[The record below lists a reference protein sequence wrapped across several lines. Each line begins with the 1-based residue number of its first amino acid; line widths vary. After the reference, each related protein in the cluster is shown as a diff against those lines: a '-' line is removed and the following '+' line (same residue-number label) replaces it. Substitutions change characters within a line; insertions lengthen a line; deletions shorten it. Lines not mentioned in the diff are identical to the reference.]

1 MRLGDLT
8 PTVDE
13 RPDGTVILRAVQ
25 PLGDYP
31 TVLTDRLEYWARVA
45 PDRTLLAWNRSHG
58 QQSRTAIPDEPR
70 TTRATRIESGTD
82 LRSFERL
89 TYADALEKVRC
100 LGQALLD
107 CHLTGPL
114 AILSGNSVEH
124 LLLALAAQHVGV
136 PYAPISPAYSLVST
150 DFTALKH
157 VIGLLS
163 PGLVFVS
170 DRTRFA
176 RALDAAVGPDVE
188 VVHAL
193 VHGESASDDRK
204 SVSSRRKTRS
214 FESML
219 STVPTSDVD
228 LWHMLIA
235 PDDVAKILFTSGS
248 TGTPKGVINTHRMI
262 CSNQQ
267 AIVQTLPFLGD
278 APPVLVDWLPW
289 HHTFGGNHNVGI
301 VVYNGGSLYLDEG
314 RPMPGAFDESVRNLR
329 EVAPTVYLNVPKGY
343 EELVR
348 AFRRD
353 PALASTFFGR
363 VQVLFYAAA
372 GLSQHVADELQ
383 EIALAACGER
393 LVFVTGLGSTE
404 TAPMAICRPWASELS
419 SAIGLPVPGVEAK
432 LVPVGRLRQGL
443 RRAPPERWSAIAEAS
458 GKLEIRVRGPNVTPG
473 YWRQDELTRD
483 AFDDEGFY
491 CMGDAAR
498 PVDPRDLSKGLVF
511 DGRIKE
517 DFKLSTGTWVSV
529 GPLRARILTHFAP
542 YVRDVVIAGHDRD
555 EVGMLIV
562 PDVDACRTL
571 CRDFPTSA
579 PASAVIGHSAV
590 RNCLRA
596 LLATFAAGAT
606 GSATRSSRAI
616 VLEEPPSLDA
626 GEITDKGSL
635 NQRAILDR
643 RRTLVDDLYADQP
656 PSHVIRLDEPA
667 HEC

>member
-1 MRLGDLT
+1 MTPCDSPWRRVRLGDLT
-8 PTVDE
+8 PAVEE
-13 RPDGTVILRAVQ
+13 RPDGTVIFRAVQ

-31 TVLTDRLEYWARVA
+31 AVLTDRVEHWARVA
-45 PDRTLLAWNRSHG
+45 PDRTVLAWNRSHG
-58 QQSRTAIPDEPR
+58 HHGF
-70 TTRATRIESGTD
+70 ESGS
-82 LRSFERL
+82 RSFERL
-89 TYADALEKVRC
+89 TYGDALEKVRC

-107 CHLTGPL
+107 CHLTADRPL

-170 DRTRFA
+170 DRARFA
-176 RALDAAVGPDVE
+176 RALNAAVGADVE
-188 VVHAL
+188 VL
-193 VHGESASDDRK
+193 HGESAADDRA
-204 SVSSRRKTRS
+204 SVSLHRQTRS

-228 LWHMLIA
+228 RSHMLVA
-235 PDDVAKILFTSGS
+235 PDHVAKILFTSGS
-248 TGTPKGVINTHRMI
+248 TGTPKGVINTHRML

-267 AIVQTLPFLGD
+267 AILQTLPFLGD
-278 APPVLVDWLPW
+278 EPPVLVDWLPW

-301 VVYNGGSLYLDEG
+301 VIYNGGSLYLDEG
-314 RPMPGAFDESVRNLR
+314 RPMPGAFDESVRNLHD
-329 EVAPTVYLNVPKGY
+329 VAPTFYLNVPKGY

-348 AFRRD
+348 AFRAD
-353 PALASTFFGR
+353 PALASKFFDR

-372 GLSQHVADELQ
+372 GLAQHVADELQ
-383 EIALAACGER
+383 EIAQATCGER
-393 LVFVTGLGSTE
+393 LVLVTGLGATE

-432 LVPVGRLRQGL
+432 LVP
-443 RRAPPERWSAIAEAS
+443 S
-458 GKLEIRVRGPNVTPG
+458 GEKLEIRVRGPNVTPG
-473 YWRQDELTRD
+473 YWRQDALTRE

-491 CMGDAAR
+491 RMGDAAR

-542 YVRDVVIAGHDRD
+542 YVRDAVIAGHDRD
-555 EVGMLIV
+555 DVCMLVV
-562 PDVDACRTL
+562 PDLEACRTL
-571 CRDFPTSA
+571 CLDLAPSA
-579 PASAVIGHSAV
+579 SASAVIGHSGV
-590 RNCLRA
+590 RSCIRA
-596 LLATFAAGAT
+596 LLASFAAGGT
-606 GSATRSSRAI
+606 GSATRLVRAI

-626 GEITDKGSL
+626 GEVTDKGSL

-643 RRTLVDDLYADQP
+643 RRPLVDDLYADP
-656 PSHVIRLDEPA
+656 PPPHVIRLDGPA

>member
-1 MRLGDLT
+1 VRLGDLT

-25 PLGDYP
+25 PLEDYP
-31 TVLTDRLEYWARVA
+31 RVLTDRLAYWARQA
-45 PDRTLLAWNRSHG
+45 PDRTLLAWNRG
-58 QQSRTAIPDEPR
+58 PR
-70 TTRATRIESGTD
+70 PHESESGS
-82 LRSFERL
+82 RSFERL
-89 TYADALEKVRC
+89 TYAAALEKVRC

-107 CHLTGPL
+107 CCLSADRPL

-163 PGLVFVS
+163 PGLVFAS

-188 VVHAL
+188 VVL
-193 VHGESASDDRK
+193 GESASDVRQ
-204 SVSSRRKTRS
+204 SGSSRWKMRS

-219 STVPTSDVD
+219 STVATSDVD
-228 LWHMLIA
+228 RRHKSIA
-235 PDDVAKILFTSGS
+235 PDAVAKILFTSGS

-267 AIVQTLPFLGD
+267 AILQTLPFLGD
-278 APPVLVDWLPW
+278 EPPVLVDWLPW

-329 EVAPTVYLNVPKGY
+329 AVAPTVYLNVPKGY

-348 AFRRD
+348 ALRRD
-353 PALASTFFGR
+353 PALAATFFGR

-383 EIALAACGER
+383 EIALATCGER
-393 LVFVTGLGSTE
+393 LVLVTGLGSTE
-404 TAPMAICRPWASELS
+404 TAPMAICRPWESELS

-432 LVPVGRLRQGL
+432 LVPLGRLRHGL
-443 RRAPPERWSAIAEAS
+443 RRGAPERWSAIEEAG

-473 YWRQDELTRD
+473 YWRQDALTRD

-498 PVDPRDLSKGLVF
+498 PVDPRDVSKGLVF

-517 DFKLSTGTWVSV
+517 DFKLSTGTGVSV
-529 GPLRARILTHFAP
+529 GRWRARILTHFAP
-542 YVRDVVIAGHDRD
+542 YVRDAVIAGHDRD
-555 EVGMLIV
+555 EVGMLVV
-562 PDVDACRTL
+562 PDIDACRTL
-571 CRDFPTSA
+571 CPDLPTSA
-579 PASAVIGHSAV
+579 PVSAVIGHSGV
-590 RNCLRA
+590 RSCLHA

-606 GSATRSSRAI
+606 GSATRLGRAI
-616 VLEEPPSLDA
+616 LLEEPPSLDA

-643 RRTLVDDLYADQP
+643 RRTLVDDLYVNQP
-656 PSHVIRLDEPA
+656 PPHVITLNEPA

>member
-1 MRLGDLT
+1 MASCDSPWRHVRLGDLT

-25 PLGDYP
+25 PLEDYP
-31 TVLTDRLEYWARVA
+31 RVLTDRLAYWARQA
-45 PDRTLLAWNRSHG
+45 PDRTLLAWNRDLRPHES
-58 QQSRTAIPDEPR
+58 
-70 TTRATRIESGTD
+70 ESGS
-82 LRSFERL
+82 RSFERL
-89 TYADALEKVRC
+89 TYAAALETVRC

-176 RALDAAVGPDVE
+176 RALDAAVGPEVE
-188 VVHAL
+188 VVHA
-193 VHGESASDDRK
+193 ECASEVRR
-204 SVSSRRKTRS
+204 SGSSRRKMRS

-228 LWHMLIA
+228 LSHMVIA

-267 AIVQTLPFLGD
+267 AILQTLPFLGD
-278 APPVLVDWLPW
+278 EPPVLVDWLPW

-348 AFRRD
+348 ALRRD

-383 EIALAACGER
+383 EIALATCGER
-393 LVFVTGLGSTE
+393 LVLVTGLGSTE

-432 LVPVGRLRQGL
+432 LVPWG
-443 RRAPPERWSAIAEAS
+443 E
-458 GKLEIRVRGPNVTPG
+458 KLEIRVRGPNVTPG
-473 YWRQDELTRD
+473 YWRQDALTRD

-498 PVDPRDLSKGLVF
+498 PVDPRDVSQGLVF

-542 YVRDVVIAGHDRD
+542 YVRDAVIAGHDRD

-562 PDVDACRTL
+562 PDIDACRTL
-571 CRDFPTSA
+571 CPDLPTSA
-579 PASAVIGHSAV
+579 PVSAVIGHAGV

-606 GSATRSSRAI
+606 GSATRLGRAI
-616 VLEEPPSLDA
+616 LLDEPPSLDA
-626 GEITDKGSL
+626 GEITDKGSI

-643 RRTLVDDLYADQP
+643 RRALVDDLYVNQP
-656 PSHVIRLDEPA
+656 PPHVIRLNEPA

>member
-1 MRLGDLT
+1 M
-8 PTVDE
+8 
-13 RPDGTVILRAVQ
+13 
-25 PLGDYP
+25 
-31 TVLTDRLEYWARVA
+31 
-45 PDRTLLAWNRSHG
+45 
-58 QQSRTAIPDEPR
+58 
-70 TTRATRIESGTD
+70 
-82 LRSFERL
+82 
-89 TYADALEKVRC
+89 
-100 LGQALLD
+100 
-107 CHLTGPL
+107 
-114 AILSGNSVEH
+114 
-124 LLLALAAQHVGV
+124 
-136 PYAPISPAYSLVST
+136 
-150 DFTALKH
+150 
-157 VIGLLS
+157 
-163 PGLVFVS
+163 
-170 DRTRFA
+170 
-176 RALDAAVGPDVE
+176 
-188 VVHAL
+188 
-193 VHGESASDDRK
+193 
-204 SVSSRRKTRS
+204 RS

-219 STVPTSDVD
+219 STVATSDLD
-228 LWHMLIA
+228 LWHLSIA

-267 AIVQTLPFLGD
+267 AILQTLPFLGD
-278 APPVLVDWLPW
+278 EPPVLVDWLPW

-348 AFRRD
+348 ALRRD
-353 PALASTFFGR
+353 PALAATFFGR

-383 EIALAACGER
+383 EIALATCGER
-393 LVFVTGLGSTE
+393 LVLVTGLGSTE

-432 LVPVGRLRQGL
+432 LVPWG
-443 RRAPPERWSAIAEAS
+443 E
-458 GKLEIRVRGPNVTPG
+458 KLEIRVRGPNVTPG
-473 YWRQDELTRD
+473 YWRQDALTRA
-483 AFDDEGFY
+483 AFDDDGFY

-498 PVDPRDLSKGLVF
+498 PVDPRDVSKGLVF

-542 YVRDVVIAGHDRD
+542 YVRDAVIAGHDRD
-555 EVGMLIV
+555 EVGMLVV
-562 PDVDACRTL
+562 PDIDACRTL
-571 CRDFPTSA
+571 CPDLPTSA
-579 PASAVIGHSAV
+579 PVSAVIGHSGV
-590 RNCLRA
+590 RSCLHA

-606 GSATRSSRAI
+606 GSATRLGRAI
-616 VLEEPPSLDA
+616 LLEEPPSLDA

-643 RRTLVDDLYADQP
+643 RRTFVDDLYVNQP
-656 PSHVIRLDEPA
+656 PPHVITLNEPA